1 MQSEFKYADL
11 LDDDVFK
18 LVFGRESSKDV
29 MIEFLNQVI
38 PDRRIVDL
46 EFVDKEMHYLDRS
59 RKDSIYDM
67 FCKTDDGSRI
77 VVEVQRRK
85 QANFAE
91 RAIYYS
97 TFSIANQVS
106 AGAGCYDFYPVY
118 VISIL
123 NFGFKPGGS
132 KVKSEFR
139 LYETDTRELLTDRVT
154 FIFLD
159 LSKFK
164 KTAEELKKLN
174 IYTIEDLARVNDKI
188 LERKFKNQA
197 IYLKKAAWGI
207 DDSEVVARSSKR
219 DSIST
224 TETLPYDYND
234 SQKLKEILLRQTEKI
249 SRELRKQNQY
259 TKTVTVIFRNSDFQN
274 YTSQTKLKIPTNKT
288 DDIYKSV
295 LEIFND
301 SWKKDS
307 IRLIGVRLSD
317 FTDNQEH
324 QMTLFDNSTNK
335 DIKED
340 KIQKIIDDINNKF
353 GNNSVIPA
361 TLKKIVNVDKN
372 Q

>member
-1 MQSEFKYADL
+1 MQREFKYADL

-38 PDRRIVDL
+38 PDRKIIDL
-46 EFVDKEMHYLDRS
+46 EFVDKEMHHVDRS

-154 FIFLD
+154 FMFLD

-164 KTAEELKKLN
+164 KTAEELSG
-174 IYTIEDLARVNDKI
+174 DI
-188 LERKFKNQA
+188 LEGMYFCFKN
-197 IYLKKAAWGI
+197 IVSLTERPEILEHDVFRKI
-207 DDSEVVARSSKR
+207 FEVSELINMDEVTRSKV
-219 DSIST
+219 IEKMT
-224 TETLPYDYND
+224 TERDLRNQMEYALQEAIAEGLAAGLAEAARKMVASGMTHEAVADILQIPEGR
-234 SQKLKEILLRQTEKI
+234 LKEML
-249 SRELRKQNQY
+249 
-259 TKTVTVIFRNSDFQN
+259 
-274 YTSQTKLKIPTNKT
+274 
-288 DDIYKSV
+288 
-295 LEIFND
+295 
-301 SWKKDS
+301 
-307 IRLIGVRLSD
+307 
-317 FTDNQEH
+317 
-324 QMTLFDNSTNK
+324 
-335 DIKED
+335 
-340 KIQKIIDDINNKF
+340 
-353 GNNSVIPA
+353 
-361 TLKKIVNVDKN
+361 
-372 Q
+372 